1 MAVTNDL
8 ERYLVRIDATT
19 EQLRRELKLAAA
31 AVGNTAKNVDNS
43 TDKIARSFDLLN
55 GRLTITRNLLGGLG
69 VGMAAREVVE
79 YADTWRQLEGRLKIV
94 SRDMADVK
102 DVQEEL
108 FQISQRSRA
117 PLESATS
124 LYTRLNQAL
133 GENRAAQFDVLGIT
147 ETFGKALAITGEGAS
162 QAQSAILQ
170 FTQAIQSDFKASAQE
185 INSLQDSAP
194 RVAKA
199 LKDAFESS
207 GKSLKQMAEDGEL
220 STEKVLDALQKMG
233 PVIEAEFQKMDTTV
247 GGALTRLDNAFLR
260 YIGHND
266 LVMSGTSSVAASINS
281 LADNFET
288 IADGVTLVSV
298 AMVGKMLPSLAQTTL
313 GFIETRAAALAN
325 ASALQAA
332 TAAASGNAVMAAAL
346 GRAHQAAAGSIA
358 AGTIV
363 VGNTGVAAVGA
374 AKNLGLLS
382 SAALVA
388 RSSAGALVSA
398 LGGPVGAAM
407 TAAAAAIYLLS
418 QRTTELEEIQKNHN
432 VTLEKIAKINLDIE
446 NSSRA
451 RATAA
456 KEEREEIIKSTV
468 ASINKTKALLEE
480 AKATLIVLEA
490 QSKRAGAGGQWGALA
505 VGTASQKAAE
515 LNAVLLAQGK
525 NLNALLDEMYGKQTA
540 AAEKAIKS
548 LSGKQAEYSEQLKIT
563 VEQAKRLNAASLES
577 EEAYKAVSL
586 QIEVE
591 NELRQQGY
599 KIGTKLYESR
609 KRELTQLKELEA
621 QSEANLKQ
629 IQDEQKK
636 REEMSEEMARQFAKP
651 FENAAENI
659 QSTMADT
666 FEGIFDGSVNSADDA
681 ADAIKKIFFRLAA
694 EVATLAIFRPSV
706 LSSGGIGGTISSIFG
721 GAGSL
726 PAAAGSSGAAGG
738 ASGLSGLG
746 SIGSWLASG
755 SLYSN
760 TLGGIGSGI
769 GNFLAGN
776 GFGFI
781 GPSAAGSAASI
792 GAGAFGNMGYGA
804 IGGLAANL
812 LGLGGGVGGAIGGS
826 LGTLAGGAIGTSMG
840 SILGMAGGPIGA
852 IAGSFL
858 GSALGG
864 LFGGGKPS
872 NKAQWGGLDLDTLKT
887 VNTGGQTGK
896 KFSQENADFRD
907 SVLGEAAKLVQLLES
922 VGGNSTGKIN
932 ITIGSRDGLW
942 LHSGDMQAGGV
953 SSNKQNFGNN
963 AAALIEAVMQRVVE
977 STTGLSSTIERIIDE
992 VGFSDTQKLAEALQF
1007 GALFDS
1013 FSQPDIAP
1021 LTAAQ
1026 EAMKALNDTFDQYVE
1041 TAESL
1046 NFTLAELAIIEAER
1060 AQALEELRDG
1070 YNSEVLNQIRSIVD
1084 PVGLAIDDEM
1094 KRYQEQMEEAQAIG
1108 ADTAQIETLHQ
1119 LQLQAIYSQQANEV
1133 AQLAEN
1139 FQRLSDQLQQTKDDL
1154 LLGSLSTLNP
1164 QQQYDILAAQFE
1176 EIGARARLGDAEAL
1190 AELSGIS
1197 KEFLEASRAMFGSS
1211 AEYADDFNNVL
1222 NTIDLAQD
1230 TSDRQV
1236 EIQQEILEGQQD
1248 MVEAIAAIGAILA
1261 AGGNNQ
1267 SAQLTQVNEQLALL
1281 NDRISRALA
1290 A

>member
-19 EQLRRELKLAAA
+19 EQLRRELKLADS

-55 GRLTITRNLLGGLG
+55 GRLTITRNMLGGLG

-94 SRDMADVK
+94 SRDMTDVK

-108 FQISQRSRA
+108 FQISQRSRT
-117 PLESATS
+117 PLEVTTT
-124 LYTRLNQAL
+124 LYTKLNQAL
-133 GENRAAQFDVLGIT
+133 GETRAAQYDVLGIT
-147 ETFGKALAITGEGAS
+147 EAFGQALAITGEGAA
-162 QAQSAILQ
+162 QATSAALQ
-170 FTQAIQSDFKASAQE
+170 FTQAIAGNFQSAGAE
-185 INSLQDSAP
+185 INQLRESAP
-194 RVAKA
+194 RLAKA
-199 LKDAFESS
+199 LEDAFAGS
-207 GKSLKQMAEDGEL
+207 GKSLKQMAEAGEL
-220 STEKVLDALQKMG
+220 SVDKVLRALQSMM
-233 PVIEAEFQKMDTTV
+233 PVLASEFSQIDTTV

-288 IADGVTLVSV
+288 VAKSV
-298 AMVGKMLPSLAQTTL
+298 QVAGT
-313 GFIETRAAALAN
+313 
-325 ASALQAA
+325 A
-332 TAAASGNAVMAAAL
+332 TALYFTPAV
-346 GRAHQAAAGSIA
+346 
-358 AGTIV
+358 V
-363 VGNTGVAAVGA
+363 
-374 AKNLGLLS
+374 
-382 SAALVA
+382 
-388 RSSAGALVSA
+388 
-398 LGGPVGAAM
+398 
-407 TAAAAAIYLLS
+407 TAAAATISANAAWVAGNIALGRMAGLS
-418 QRTTELEEIQKNHN
+418 IAAATSLMTLSAAGKAAWAAFPYAVIAAAAYALYEVADGSDAAAEAEKRYASELSIVSGMQKEYITASAERRDEIRQHIKDNLTSYELERQAFVSLMQDYLKMSNTRLVAEELLGRARND
-432 VTLEKIAKINLDIE
+432 VFAKIG
-446 NSSRA
+446 
-451 RATAA
+451 
-456 KEEREEIIKSTV
+456 IIKSGITPSQV
-468 ASINKTKALLEE
+468 LAGLDGTEKNIKSLKKALEE
-480 AKATLIVLEA
+480 MENFKGSATQTA
-490 QSKRAGAGGQWGALA
+490 TA
-505 VGTASQKAAE
+505 VGT
-515 LNAVLLAQGK
+515 
-525 NLNALLDEMYGKQTA
+525 
-540 AAEKAIKS
+540 
-548 LSGKQAEYSEQLKIT
+548 LSKKQAEWSEQIAIS

-887 VNTGGQTGK
+887 INTGGQTGG

-942 LHSGDMQAGGV
+942 LHSGDMLAGGV
-953 SSNKQNFGNN
+953 SYNKQNFGNN

-992 VGFSDTQKLAEALQF
+992 VGFGDTQKLAEALQF

-1046 NFTLAELAIIEAER
+1046 NFTLSELAIIEAER

-1197 KEFLEASRAMFGSS
+1197 K
-1211 AEYADDFNNVL
+1211 
-1222 NTIDLAQD
+1222 
-1230 TSDRQV
+1230 
-1236 EIQQEILEGQQD
+1236 
-1248 MVEAIAAIGAILA
+1248 
-1261 AGGNNQ
+1261 
-1267 SAQLTQVNEQLALL
+1267 
-1281 NDRISRALA
+1281 
-1290 A
+1290 